1 MIHDRNLTSVTAGM
15 GSFMKQML
23 TAKQSI
29 WEQVTGMIYD
39 NISELIGRTP
49 LVRLHM
55 DNPEIK
61 AELLAKVE
69 FFNPGGSIKDR
80 VGAYMLLDAEKNGK
94 IEPGATIIE
103 PTSGNTGV
111 GLALMAAVKH
121 YNMILTMPENMSQER
136 QSLLKA
142 YGAKIVLTPA
152 ADGMAGA
159 IAKAKE
165 LLEEIPGSYMCGQFD
180 NPANPMAHYLTTA
193 QEIYND
199 TEGNVDIVVSAIGTG
214 GTITGIAR
222 GLKEYNQQ
230 IQVIGVEPL
239 QSAVLNGHPKG
250 PHKIQGIGAGFV
262 PSILD
267 LSLIDEVLMIDGDEA
282 MAESRMLAKTQGIL
296 VGISSGAAVLA
307 AEKIAS
313 RPENAGKRIVV
324 ILPDTGER
332 YLSTELFQE
341 TK

>member
-94 IEPGATIIE
+94 IKPGVTIIE

-111 GLALMAAVKH
+111 GLAMMAAVKH

-193 QEIYND
+193 QEIYQD
-199 TEGNVDIVVSAIGTG
+199 TDGTVDIVVSAIGTG

-222 GLKEYNQQ
+222 GLKEYHKN

-267 LSLIDEVLMIDGDEA
+267 LSLIDEVMMIDGDEA

-307 AEKIAS
+307 AEKIAC

>member
-1 MIHDRNLTSVTAGM
+1 
-15 GSFMKQML
+15 
-23 TAKQSI
+23 
-29 WEQVTGMIYD
+29 MIYD
-39 NISELIGRTP
+39 NIGQLIGRTP
-49 LVRLHM
+49 LVRLHLA
-55 DNPEIK
+55 NPDIK
-61 AELLAKVE
+61 ADVLAKVE

-80 VGAYMLLDAEKNGK
+80 VGAYMLQDAEEKGK
-94 IEPGATIIE
+94 IAPGATIIE

-111 GLALMAAVKH
+111 GLALMAAVKGYH
-121 YNMILTMPENMSQER
+121 MILTMPENMSQER

-142 YGAKIVLTPA
+142 YGAQIVLTPA
-152 ADGMAGA
+152 ADGMPGA

-165 LLEEIPGSYMCGQFD
+165 LLQEIPGSYMCGQFD

-199 TEGNVDIVVSAIGTG
+199 TEGKVDIVVSAIGTG

-222 GLKEYNQQ
+222 GLKEYNKD
-230 IQVIGVEPL
+230 IRMIGVEPL

-250 PHKIQGIGAGFV
+250 PHKIQGIGAGFI

-267 LSLIDEVLMIDGDEA
+267 LSLVDEVLMIDGDEA
-282 MAESRMLAKTQGIL
+282 MAESRMLARTQGIL

-307 AEKIAS
+307 AEQIAS
-313 RPENAGKRIVV
+313 RPENAGKCIVV

-332 YLSTELFQE
+332 YLSTELFRETDQE
-341 TK
+341 EF